1 MDSLVWHCELQVLIG
16 NRVWMTSNNVG
27 IEETLEERISYYE
40 EKGQTVVL
48 ASIDGK
54 TVIPCVEK

>member
-1 MDSLVWHCELQVLIG
+1 
-16 NRVWMTSNNVG
+16 MTSNNVG